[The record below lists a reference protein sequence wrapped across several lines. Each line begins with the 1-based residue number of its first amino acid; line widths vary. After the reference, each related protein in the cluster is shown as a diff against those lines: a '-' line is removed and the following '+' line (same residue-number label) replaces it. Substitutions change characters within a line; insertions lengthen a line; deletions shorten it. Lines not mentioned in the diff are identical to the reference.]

1 MNFLLSKIKRRSLLK
16 LLWIVPFVPIY
27 KYLTPKVKKDN
38 YITVPLSSL
47 PYKGAYLI
55 KDKYTGIIK
64 DDNGIK
70 VFSISCTHLGCVL
83 NVENDKFICPCH
95 GSMFDLSGNVLKGPA
110 LKPLKQLEYK
120 IEKENIIVYI

>member
-1 MNFLLSKIKRRSLLK
+1 MQVLLSKIKRRNLLK
-16 LLWIVPFVPIY
+16 LLWLAPFISLY

-38 YITVPLSSL
+38 FISVPLASL
-47 PYKGAYLI
+47 PFKGAYLI
-55 KDKYTGIIK
+55 KDKHAGIIK
-64 DDNGIK
+64 KNEGIK

-95 GSMFDLSGNVLKGPA
+95 GSVFDLEGNVLQGPA

-120 IEKENIIVYI
+120 IENENIIVYI

>member
-1 MNFLLSKIKRRSLLK
+1 MHFLLSKIKRRSLLK

-38 YITVPLSSL
+38 YITVPVSSL

-55 KDKYTGIIK
+55 KDKHTGIIK

-95 GSMFDLSGNVLKGPA
+95 GSIFDLSGNVLKGPA

>member
-1 MNFLLSKIKRRSLLK
+1 M
-16 LLWIVPFVPIY
+16 
-27 KYLTPKVKKDN
+27 KKDN
-38 YITVPLSSL
+38 YISVPLSSL

-55 KDKYTGIIK
+55 KDKHTGIIK

-95 GSMFDLSGNVLKGPA
+95 GSIFDLSGNVLKGPA

>member
-55 KDKYTGIIK
+55 KDKHTGIIK

-95 GSMFDLSGNVLKGPA
+95 GSIFDLSGNVLKGPA

>member
-1 MNFLLSKIKRRSLLK
+1 MHFLLSKIKRRSLLK

-38 YITVPLSSL
+38 YISVPLSSL

-55 KDKYTGIIK
+55 KDKQTGIIK

-95 GSMFDLSGNVLKGPA
+95 GSIFDLSGNVLKGPA

>member
-1 MNFLLSKIKRRSLLK
+1 MHFLLSKIKRRSLLK
-16 LLWIVPFVPIY
+16 LLWIVPFVLIY

-38 YITVPLSSL
+38 YISVPLSSL

-55 KDKYTGIIK
+55 KDKHTGIIK

-95 GSMFDLSGNVLKGPA
+95 GSIFDLSCNVLKGPA

>member
-1 MNFLLSKIKRRSLLK
+1 MHFLLSKIKRRSLLK
-16 LLWIVPFVPIY
+16 LLWIVPFVLIY

-38 YITVPLSSL
+38 YISVPLSSL

-55 KDKYTGIIK
+55 KDKHTGIIK

-95 GSMFDLSGNVLKGPA
+95 GSIFDLSGNVLKGPA

>member
-1 MNFLLSKIKRRSLLK
+1 MHFLLSKIKRRSLLK
-16 LLWIVPFVPIY
+16 LLWIVPFLPIY

-38 YITVPLSSL
+38 YISVPLSSL

-55 KDKYTGIIK
+55 KDKHTGIIK

-95 GSMFDLSGNVLKGPA
+95 GSIFDLSGNVLKGPA

>member
-1 MNFLLSKIKRRSLLK
+1 MHFLLSKIKRRSLLK

-55 KDKYTGIIK
+55 KDKHTGIIK

-95 GSMFDLSGNVLKGPA
+95 GSIFDLSGNVLKGPA

>member
-55 KDKYTGIIK
+55 KDKHTGIIK

>member
-1 MNFLLSKIKRRSLLK
+1 MHFLLSKIKRRSLLK

-38 YITVPLSSL
+38 YISVPLSSL

-55 KDKYTGIIK
+55 KDKHTGIIK

-83 NVENDKFICPCH
+83 NVESDKFICPCH
-95 GSMFDLSGNVLKGPA
+95 GSIFDLSGNVLKGPA

>member
-1 MNFLLSKIKRRSLLK
+1 MHFLLSKIKRRSLLK

-38 YITVPLSSL
+38 YISVPLSSL

-55 KDKYTGIIK
+55 KDKHTGIIK

-120 IEKENIIVYI
+120 IEKEYIIVYI

>member
-1 MNFLLSKIKRRSLLK
+1 MHFLLSKIKRRSLLK

-27 KYLTPKVKKDN
+27 KYLTTKVKKDN
-38 YITVPLSSL
+38 YISVPLSSL

-55 KDKYTGIIK
+55 KDKHTGIIK

-95 GSMFDLSGNVLKGPA
+95 GSIFDLSGNVLKGPA

>member
-1 MNFLLSKIKRRSLLK
+1 MHFLLSKIKRRSLLK

-38 YITVPLSSL
+38 YISVPLSSL

-55 KDKYTGIIK
+55 KDKHTGIIK

-95 GSMFDLSGNVLKGPA
+95 GSIFDLSGNVLKGPA